1 MISRL
6 AIVNRGEPAVR
17 LVRAVREWN
26 RERDRDVRV
35 IALATA
41 AERRAMFVRQADE
54 TVLIAPRPGG
64 AANPY
69 LDLDVLRDALV
80 DARADAVWVGWG
92 FVAERPEFAELC
104 EELGI
109 TFIGPSAEVM
119 RRLGDKI
126 GSKLLAEE
134 AGVPMAPWSGGPVA
148 TVEEAIEHGRRI
160 GYPLVVKATAGGGG
174 RGIRFVDRE
183 DELAAAIESAQGEAA
198 RAFGDGTVFM
208 EGLVGDARH
217 VEVQIVADDAG
228 QVWALGV
235 RDCSVQRRRQKVL
248 EESSSVALDEAAER
262 ELRESAVRLA
272 PRAGYRNAGT
282 VEFLYQ
288 PETGRAAF
296 LEVNT
301 RLQVEH
307 PVTEETTGV
316 DIVKLQLHVA
326 EGGRLD
332 GPAPAAVG
340 HAIEARLNAEDPD
353 RGFAPAP
360 GTITHLTLPSGP
372 GIRVDSGVAAGDV
385 IPPEYDS
392 MIAKVI
398 AVGRDRERGA
408 GPPRSG
414 ARRDGRRDRGRQ
426 HEQGVP
432 ARPAGPARGARGRR
446 LDRLARPPDGRAGRA
461 PRARRASRWWR
472 RRSRCRVARRR
483 CDEAA
488 FFAMA
493 ARGRPQTPRGRRPP
507 GRVPRRRHR
516 VPRRRRPDRPDPVPG
531 RRSTASGSSPSS
543 SRSGRTCTAL
553 SIGDRAHRVLTVV
566 DGADILVEVDDVAH
580 RVSRDEGGLVRSPA
594 PGLVVAVPVQPGQD
608 VDAGAT
614 VAVIEAMKMET
625 AVTTPVAG
633 RVTEVLVGAN
643 VQVAAGAPLVRVD
656 AADADAAGDA
666 RRDRSTSRRW

>member
-41 AERRAMFVRQADE
+41 AERRAMFVRQSDE
-54 TVLIAPRPGG
+54 TVLIAARPGG

-80 DARADAVWVGWG
+80 EARADAVWVGWG

-134 AGVPMAPWSGGPVA
+134 AGVPVAPWSGGPVT

-272 PRAGYRNAGT
+272 SR
-282 VEFLYQ
+282 
-288 PETGRAAF
+288 
-296 LEVNT
+296 
-301 RLQVEH
+301 
-307 PVTEETTGV
+307 
-316 DIVKLQLHVA
+316 
-326 EGGRLD
+326 GRLPQRRH
-332 GPAPAAVG
+332 G
-340 HAIEARLNAEDPD
+340 
-353 RGFAPAP
+353 
-360 GTITHLTLPSGP
+360 
-372 GIRVDSGVAAGDV
+372 RV
-385 IPPEYDS
+385 P
-392 MIAKVI
+392 
-398 AVGRDRERGA
+398 
-408 GPPRSG
+408 
-414 ARRDGRRDRGRQ
+414 
-426 HEQGVP
+426 VP
-432 ARPAGPARGARGRR
+432 ARHR
-446 LDRLARPPDGRAGRA
+446 
-461 PRARRASRWWR
+461 
-472 RRSRCRVARRR
+472 
-483 CDEAA
+483 
-488 FFAMA
+488 
-493 ARGRPQTPRGRRPP
+493 P
-507 GRVPRRRHR
+507 GRVPRGQHPAAGRAPGDRGDDRRRHR
-516 VPRRRRPDRPDPVPG
+516 QAAAARGRGRTASTGRRRRRAATPSRP
-531 RRSTASGSSPSS
+531 A
-543 SRSGRTCTAL
+543 
-553 SIGDRAHRVLTVV
+553 
-566 DGADILVEVDDVAH
+566 
-580 RVSRDEGGLVRSPA
+580 
-594 PGLVVAVPVQPGQD
+594 
-608 VDAGAT
+608 
-614 VAVIEAMKMET
+614 
-625 AVTTPVAG
+625 
-633 RVTEVLVGAN
+633 
-643 VQVAAGAPLVRVD
+643 
-656 AADADAAGDA
+656 
-666 RRDRSTSRRW
+666 